1 MGKGIAVVEHHVS
14 TDAKY
19 CEHIHADDGFGERSL
34 CSYCKIREKHGKRG
48 TPIRHLPRCTLF
60 DEWLEKEGFSTLR
73 CEACKIACGEV
84 IDGD

>member
-1 MGKGIAVVEHHVS
+1 MGKGIAVVEHRVS

-19 CEHIHADDGFGERSL
+19 CEHIRADDGFGERSL
-34 CSYCKIREKHGKRG
+34 CRYCVTREKTGKRG
-48 TPIRHLPRCTLF
+48 TPIRRLPRCTLF

-84 IDGD
+84 T